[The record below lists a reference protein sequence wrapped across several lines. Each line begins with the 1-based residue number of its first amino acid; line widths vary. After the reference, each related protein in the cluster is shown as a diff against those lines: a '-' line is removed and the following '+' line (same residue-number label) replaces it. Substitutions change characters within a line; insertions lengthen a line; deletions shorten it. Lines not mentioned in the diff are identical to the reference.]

1 LCFRRVLS
9 AAVPSILNRVK
20 QRSVCVFLAA
30 LELQLKESG
39 TEMSVTRKMIAWR
52 AILHQLCPRCRVGR
66 IFRPSSFLW
75 LGKMHERCQV
85 CELKFER
92 EEGYFLGAM
101 LIDYGLGLLLVAI
114 LSTLIW
120 LFTRWSLDKTVLAA
134 FLLFLPIVPALTRL
148 GRVLWI
154 YFDQAI
160 DPERR

>member
-1 LCFRRVLS
+1 VS
-9 AAVPSILNRVK
+9 D
-20 QRSVCVFLAA
+20 
-30 LELQLKESG
+30 
-39 TEMSVTRKMIAWR
+39 TEMSVARKMSAWR
-52 AILHQLCPRCRVGR
+52 GILHQLCPRCRVGG

-75 LGKMHERCQV
+75 HEHCPV

-114 LSTLIW
+114 LATLIW

>member
-1 LCFRRVLS
+1 M
-9 AAVPSILNRVK
+9 N
-20 QRSVCVFLAA
+20 
-30 LELQLKESG
+30 
-39 TEMSVTRKMIAWR
+39 AWR
-52 AILHQLCPRCRVGR
+52 GILHRLCPRCRAGE

-75 LGKMHERCQV
+75 LGKMREHCPV

-114 LSTLIW
+114 LATLVW
-120 LFTRWSLDKTVLAA
+120 LLTRWSLDRTVLVA